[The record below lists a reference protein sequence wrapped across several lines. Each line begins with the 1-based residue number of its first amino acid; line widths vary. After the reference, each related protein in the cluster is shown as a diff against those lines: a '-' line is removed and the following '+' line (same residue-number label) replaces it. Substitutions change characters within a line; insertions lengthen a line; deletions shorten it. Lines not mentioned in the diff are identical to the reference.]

1 VLKSKKKKKTLAIF
15 KILYPQQ
22 RLSHFLKKYYNHIY
36 VAPEM
41 CLLKHFIFPCDIE
54 ICQDT
59 NPFMIRIELQTTLR
73 MIDHYIIFCL
83 LPVHI
88 DICQVYRR

>member
-1 VLKSKKKKKTLAIF
+1 
-15 KILYPQQ
+15 
-22 RLSHFLKKYYNHIY
+22 
-36 VAPEM
+36 M

-54 ICQDT
+54 ICLDT

-73 MIDHYIIFCL
+73 MIDHFIIFCL

-88 DICQVYRR
+88 DIMSSL